1 MKPVV
6 SNTVQF
12 KNNNRDAEPM
22 AGIIVSVHDEKVDLN
37 VFALGRMEFRR
48 NVTLAEDAASAEA
61 GQCWLLKQA

>member
-6 SNTVQF
+6 GNTVQY

-22 AGIIVSVHDEKVDLN
+22 AGIIVSIHDGKVDLN

-48 NVTLAEDAASAEA
+48 NVTLAEDASSAEA
-61 GQCWLLKQA
+61 GQCWLLKQ